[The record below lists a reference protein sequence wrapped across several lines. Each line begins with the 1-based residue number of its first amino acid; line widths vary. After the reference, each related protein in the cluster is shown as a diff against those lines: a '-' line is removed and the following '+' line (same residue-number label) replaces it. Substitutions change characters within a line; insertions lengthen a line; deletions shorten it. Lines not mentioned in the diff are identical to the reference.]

1 MSGNKEI
8 RLSNS
13 EADILARVKAKDLW
27 STLREAGTVRQLIG
41 GLGIM
46 QDEIGGRC
54 ARHFKRLARKKYTS
68 MNEIIDGCPTLKK
81 RLHASKE
88 QQIKAEKDRIR
99 KAEEE
104 KKKAEDPTQQLLKM
118 MQAQGK
124 AQQQAETSMRI
135 GRIDTL
141 LTQPAQY
148 DTFQQRQ
155 LAIGATAPADYRAFS
170 GKAREEAKLDQ
181 GVAEERWRAWQRGD
195 GPAFDRV
202 LYGPARAAQLPPP
215 RHAPGTLSATSGSS
229 PSSEYVPTKQELK
242 EIAKMEKEGYSK
254 LGPMTRSRTSGARP
268 GLGRS
273 RSVDYG
279 SPGGVQWSVPPSGT
293 RPGMVR
299 EPSGRVKYVGQQ
311 LPSVNVPPMGPPDPH
326 AGQGIG
332 SITREEAKKHI
343 AGQQHGN
350 VDAGKF
356 GGGTTSGALF

>member
-135 GRIDTL
+135 GRVDTL

-155 LAIGATAPADYRAFS
+155 LAIGAQAPAPYTAFT
-170 GKAREEAKLDQ
+170 GKAREDAKLDQ
-181 GVAEERWRAWQRGD
+181 GIAEERWRAWQRGD

-254 LGPMTRSRTSGARP
+254 LGPMTRSRTSGRQPP

-273 RSVDYG
+273 KSVDYTG
-279 SPGGVQWSVPPSGT
+279 EGG
-293 RPGMVR
+293 RIR
-299 EPSGRVKYVGQQ
+299 YVGQQ
-311 LPSVNVPPMGPPDPH
+311 LPSVNVPSMGPPPPPH

-332 SITREEAKKHI
+332 SITREEAKKGI

-356 GGGTTSGALF
+356 GGGSTSGALF